1 MKIENSLEFLKHP
14 DSNIEPEF
22 IIKDDFLVD
31 KNTDTKYPIISNMID
46 FQNSVIV
53 DCDEVKKGLIFKINA
68 IFSNYL
74 DTWIQTSI
82 FAGGG
87 ITFVI
92 LRRVIKG
99 WIDQVVTDKTLVL
112 DPEEGDQ
119 LSYFG
124 SEKCLTVQ
132 DFASLN
138 VLPVESFYPN
148 LNAPLEQLPIRS
160 SSFQSIISN
169 FVVEHVK
176 NPRTHIKELERILK
190 PGGYAILA
198 GPGDVYPSHRVPYN
212 YFNVIRYG
220 YHQMFKENNLEM
232 VEEYFPAKTW
242 MSILYV
248 IYTTCVRNRHYNKNQ
263 FTKLLQMIVLGI
275 SLVVS
280 PFLNLVALFLD
291 LITPFDQVGYAV
303 YLVLLKKPTDNDP
316 EGKSV

>member
-1 MKIENSLEFLKHP
+1 MKIENSLKFLKHP
-14 DSNIEPEF
+14 NSDIEPEF

-31 KNTDTKYPIISNMID
+31 KNTGTKYPIVSNMID
-46 FQNSVIV
+46 FQNSVV
-53 DCDEVKKGLIFKINA
+53 TNSDELKKGLFFKINS

-87 ITFVI
+87 IAFVI
-92 LRRVIKG
+92 LRRVIKD
-99 WIDQVVTDKTLVL
+99 WIDQVVTDQTLVL

-119 LSYFG
+119 ISYLG
-124 SEKCLTVQ
+124 SEKCLTIQ

-148 LNAPLEQLPIRS
+148 LNASLEQLPIRS

-169 FVVEHVK
+169 FVVEHVI
-176 NPRTHIKELERILK
+176 NPRTHIMELGRILK

-198 GPGDVYPSHRVPYN
+198 GPGDIYPSHRVPYN

-220 YHQMFKENNLEM
+220 YHQMFKEYNLEIM
-232 VEEYFPAKTW
+232 EEYFPARTW
-242 MSILYV
+242 VSILYV

-280 PFLNLVALFLD
+280 PFLNLAALFLD
-291 LITPFDQVGYAV
+291 FITPFDQVGYAI
-303 YLVLLKKPTDNDP
+303 YLVLLRKPMDSVP
-316 EGKSV
+316 EG